1 MFRPN
6 KDWRDHVAVPS
17 KDMPAAL
24 GRAICWLAVTV
35 APRDAGSGEVHL
47 TLVAAMAL
55 VAAGLL

>member
-6 KDWRDHVAVPS
+6 KDWRDSLAVPG

-24 GRAICWLAVTV
+24 GRAVCWLAVTV
-35 APRDAGSGEVHL
+35 ALCDAGSGEVL
-47 TLVAAMAL
+47 VTFVAAMKL